1 MAKEQ
6 LAEAESRQDSG
17 DAGQKE
23 MSLKTKALE
32 KPQSRGRAFAAG
44 ALSERWELSL
54 PLGSCSPRE
63 SLHSSCGANK

>member
-6 LAEAESRQDSG
+6 LAEAEPRQDSG

-32 KPQSRGRAFAAG
+32 KPQSRGRAFAAE
-44 ALSERWELSL
+44 APSERWA
-54 PLGSCSPRE
+54 CR
-63 SLHSSCGANK
+63 